1 MLTIS
6 GLHHVGIRAFD
17 MDKSRAFWCDVLGLE
32 ANPAKTNW
40 LGVKGV
46 DHQFIHLMPA
56 QRVERPSAGSREDER
71 DLANHVALDTGDL
84 RVVVARLLDKGYR
97 PFQSEL
103 DASKRKDITSAD
115 DPLDFGIGTVFVID
129 PAGNVV
135 EFVQRD
141 FGIFAKIKA

>member
-1 MLTIS
+1 M
-6 GLHHVGIRAFD
+6 
-17 MDKSRAFWCDVLGLE
+17 
-32 ANPAKTNW
+32 
-40 LGVKGV
+40 
-46 DHQFIHLMPA
+46 
-56 QRVERPSAGSREDER
+56 
-71 DLANHVALDTGDL
+71 
-84 RVVVARLLDKGYR
+84 ARLLDKGYR

-103 DASKRKDITSAD
+103 DASKRKDITSAA